1 MNTIFLAWLVE
12 VGIITARD
20 LAQNKQLPLP
30 SELLSSMIVFGAI
43 GALSESSTFNTAA
56 KTTAWGLVLATL
68 LNTAAPKSAN
78 YGVLQAIGNFLAPPA
93 GQTPKPAAMQKGGS
107 NG

>member
-1 MNTIFLAWLVE
+1 MNTVFLAWLTE

-20 LAQNKQLPLP
+20 LTQNKQLPLP
-30 SELLSSMIVFGAI
+30 SEFLSSMIVFGAI

-56 KTTAWGLVLATL
+56 NTAAWGLVVATL

-93 GQTPKPAAMQKGGS
+93 GQSPAPAATQKGGN